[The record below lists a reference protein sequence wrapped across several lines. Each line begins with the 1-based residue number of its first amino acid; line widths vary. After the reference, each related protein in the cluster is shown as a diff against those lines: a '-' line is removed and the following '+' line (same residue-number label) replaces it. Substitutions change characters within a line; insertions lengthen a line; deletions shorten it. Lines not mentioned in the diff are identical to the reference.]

1 MSGYFRIASILAV
14 ALLAGCS
21 TGPRRSLPAPVVGSG
36 SQTGAATGV
45 ETAPATEMPDFRPLP
60 KATDPGTAASSSP
73 AVVALL
79 SGAERKR
86 AGGEFDA
93 AVAALE
99 RALRI
104 EPRNAL
110 LWHRLALIRFE
121 QKRYTQAMD
130 LAARSN
136 SLPHA
141 DARLREANRALI
153 QRAKA
158 RSAGR

>member
-1 MSGYFRIASILAV
+1 MLV
-14 ALLAGCS
+14 LALLAGCS
-21 TGPRRSLPAPVVGSG
+21 SGPRRSAPAPVVGSG
-36 SQTGAATGV
+36 AASAESASGV
-45 ETAPATEMPDFRPLP
+45 QTAPATPLPDFRPLP
-60 KATDPGTAASSSP
+60 RAAEQPSAPASSP

-79 SGAERKR
+79 SGAERQR
-86 AGGEFDA
+86 AGGELDA
-93 AVAALE
+93 AVATLE

-121 QKRYTQAMD
+121 QRRYALAAD

-141 DARLREANRALI
+141 NSSLREANRSLI
-153 QRAKA
+153 RRARA
-158 RSAGR
+158 MTAGG